1 MKKRTG
7 FMLSIVF
14 LLLGIIIGFLVGPIK
29 QGFGN
34 NNGNS
39 NVYNYNNTPKNENAG
54 SEV

>member
-14 LLLGIIIGFLVGPIK
+14 LLLGIIIGFLAGPIK
-29 QGFGN
+29 KGIGN

-39 NVYNYNNTPKNENAG
+39 NVYNYNNTPKQENTG